1 MRRTPF
7 VGNDGGVVAA
17 DSFVVAKKP
26 PHNETF
32 QPVYPA
38 SVYLQGVG
46 GSVAP
51 VVRGSSGETV
61 DPPEGTKYAFQ
72 EGTFVPQ
79 GVTIDPATGVI
90 SVGTDSKPGERGL
103 EVVVTHPD
111 GTVDEVIADARLEAN
126 DAAKFQPEYPPA
138 TLERGQEVTLRPE
151 FKDAADEPVAA
162 PGEVKYRHKD
172 GAVELPTGVSL
183 AEDGSVTVGADT
195 PAGTYHVLM
204 TVTYPDKSSEDIG
217 ATFTVTEKNNETFGV
232 SYPETRTVHRQLA
245 TASPEF
251 TDAGGEEATLPE
263 GTRFAPING
272 LAALPKGMTLNAETG
287 EFTVALETAKGTYEG
302 IVVVTYPDGSQE
314 QVPVKLDVGDNQ
326 ADRFEASYANLT
338 LSAGQGGTMPLKMTD
353 AEGNPVE
360 VPEGTTFVP
369 RFAVSSL
376 PAGVSIN
383 ELTGEFT
390 VVKDMPKGTYAG
402 WVRVTYPD
410 TTVAAGEQA
419 RSRVSF
425 TTKGSEGSEAA
436 APIPEGTRFSLKE
449 VDGEVDPKGTV
460 ALENTGGKLP
470 VGATADA
477 GDKASASVDPET
489 GKLTVV
495 ANENAKPG
503 DEITVTVKDAG
514 GNVIDTVTLTV
525 SEGQAGKLS
534 PGYGAVEVA
543 AGTGKTVSPNFT
555 DNENNGVAA
564 PDGTSFAKGGGEN
577 VPDWVTVN
585 EEDGSLSVRPDAG
598 VAPGDYEVPVVVTY
612 LDGST
617 DTVKVKVTVSPGIVV
632 VKDQGDCCRGPG
644 S

>member
-103 EVVVTHPD
+103 EVVVTYPD

-204 TVTYPDKSSEDIG
+204 TVTYPDKSSGTSRRRSLSPRRITRPSAS
-217 ATFTVTEKNNETFGV
+217 ATRRPG
-232 SYPETRTVHRQLA
+232 QC
-245 TASPEF
+245 
-251 TDAGGEEATLPE
+251 
-263 GTRFAPING
+263 
-272 LAALPKGMTLNAETG
+272 TG
-287 EFTVALETAKGTYEG
+287 
-302 IVVVTYPDGSQE
+302 SW
-314 QVPVKLDVGDNQ
+314 
-326 ADRFEASYANLT
+326 
-338 LSAGQGGTMPLKMTD
+338 
-353 AEGNPVE
+353 
-360 VPEGTTFVP
+360 P
-369 RFAVSSL
+369 R
-376 PAGVSIN
+376 P
-383 ELTGEFT
+383 
-390 VVKDMPKGTYAG
+390 
-402 WVRVTYPD
+402 
-410 TTVAAGEQA
+410 A
-419 RSRVSF
+419 RSSR
-425 TTKGSEGSEAA
+425 TTTGRRMRRRARS
-436 APIPEGTRFSLKE
+436 TRRWANCRRACVWSR
-449 VDGEVDPKGTV
+449 P
-460 ALENTGGKLP
+460 
-470 VGATADA
+470 TA
-477 GDKASASVDPET
+477 
-489 GKLTVV
+489 
-495 ANENAKPG
+495 
-503 DEITVTVKDAG
+503 
-514 GNVIDTVTLTV
+514 
-525 SEGQAGKLS
+525 
-534 PGYGAVEVA
+534 
-543 AGTGKTVSPNFT
+543 
-555 DNENNGVAA
+555 
-564 PDGTSFAKGGGEN
+564 
-577 VPDWVTVN
+577 
-585 EEDGSLSVRPDAG
+585 R
-598 VAPGDYEVPVVVTY
+598 
-612 LDGST
+612 
-617 DTVKVKVTVSPGIVV
+617 
-632 VKDQGDCCRGPG
+632 
-644 S
+644 

>member
-103 EVVVTHPD
+103 EVVVTYPD

-204 TVTYPDKSSEDIG
+204 TVTYPDKSSEDIE

-232 SYPETRTVHRQLA
+232 SYPETRTVHGQLA
-245 TASPEF
+245 TASPEFTDHDGPANAPEGTKYQAVGELPPGVRVEPANGTVIVSPDTAAGEHEVNVLVTYPDGSTDTTKATVIVEASDADRYVPSSETKELPEGQGGTIPLTF

-338 LSAGQGGTMPLKMTD
+338 LPAGQGGTMPLKMTD

-525 SEGQAGKLS
+525 SEG
-534 PGYGAVEVA
+534 
-543 AGTGKTVSPNFT
+543 
-555 DNENNGVAA
+555 
-564 PDGTSFAKGGGEN
+564 
-577 VPDWVTVN
+577 
-585 EEDGSLSVRPDAG
+585 
-598 VAPGDYEVPVVVTY
+598 
-612 LDGST
+612 
-617 DTVKVKVTVSPGIVV
+617 
-632 VKDQGDCCRGPG
+632 
-644 S
+644 